1 MEPDDDLDD
10 LDRSKPGR
18 EGVRGGESG
27 GDCTDDAET
36 NVSCDD
42 PESSLPSCG
51 GSGVRS
57 LAANAEAERA
67 RVVGLLLPLG
77 FGGVGGRALRARGG

>member
-1 MEPDDDLDD
+1 MDD
-10 LDRSKPGR
+10 LDRSRTGR
-18 EGVRGGESG
+18 EAVRCGEGG

-36 NVSCDD
+36 NVSSDD
-42 PESSLPSCG
+42 PVSSLPSGG

-57 LAANAEAERA
+57 PWANAEAECA